1 MRPALFLDRDG
12 VINVDKGY
20 VHRIEDWEW
29 RPGIFDVIRGV
40 KALGHLVVVVT
51 NQSGIG
57 RLTYSIGDFWR
68 LSEWMQDEMRIKRAA
83 IDGLYFCPHTPD
95 DNCDCRKP
103 KPGLILR
110 AAAIHDIDLAAS
122 TLIGDR
128 ETDIEAGLA
137 AGVGHLILWKQG
149 A

>member
-1 MRPALFLDRDG
+1 MRPALFMDRDG

-29 RPGIFDVIRGV
+29 RPGIFDVIRGF
-40 KALGHLVVVVT
+40 KALGHLVVGVT

-57 RLTYSIGDFWR
+57 RGMFDQAQYRTLTNYYTGILESMGARVD
-68 LSEWMQDEMRIKRAA
+68 AV
-83 IDGLYFCPHTPD
+83 YHCPHTPD

-103 KPGLILR
+103 KPGLILW
-110 AAAIHDIDLAAS
+110 AAAIHEIDLAAS

-128 ETDIEAGLA
+128 ETDIEAGRA
-137 AGVGHLILWKQG
+137 AGVWNLILWD
-149 A
+149 